1 MVVVRV
7 DEDAETVVAAA
18 AAAVVVVPGLPV
30 VVVRVVDVVVVTQN
44 CCSRAGHLME
54 RLPLTDAVNNSIS
67 LNSFIHVYTLLTGN
81 SFSNWS
87 FTL

>member
-1 MVVVRV
+1 MVVVSV

-18 AAAVVVVPGLPV
+18 VVVVVPGLPV
-30 VVVRVVDVVVVTQN
+30 VVIRVVDVVVVTQN

-67 LNSFIHVYTLLTGN
+67 LNSFIHVYTL
-81 SFSNWS
+81 
-87 FTL
+87 